1 MSEIF
6 LDIAAAFQFLTRL
19 PLVGLTY
26 KPDALSRAAKFFPL
40 VGLVIGA
47 GDAGVYRLL
56 SPHLPAAIVALLI
69 VLFST
74 LVTGGLHEDGLADA
88 ADAFGGG
95 WNKQQTLEIMKDSR
109 IGTYGALALAFS
121 LAGRVLLLVY
131 LPAARFLQYLISA
144 QIICRWV
151 MLPLG
156 VALSS
161 AGESG
166 SQGGRLAGKISATSL
181 VLGTLTGL
189 CLVSYLLRI
198 SMVWPLVAALS
209 VTLLSG
215 LYYKHRIG
223 GVTGDCFGATSE
235 LTLIAVYICGVWR
248 G

>member
-1 MSEIF
+1 MKEIF
-6 LDIAAAFQFLTRL
+6 LDIVAAFQFLTRL
-19 PLVGLTY
+19 PLDGLTY
-26 KPDALSRAAKFFPL
+26 QPDGLSRAAKFFPL

-47 GDAGVYRLL
+47 GDAGVYRFL
-56 SPHLPAAIVALLI
+56 SPHLPAAMVALLI

-95 WNKQQTLEIMKDSR
+95 WSKQQVLEIMKDSR

-121 LAGRVLLLVY
+121 LAARLLLLVY
-131 LPAARFLQYLISA
+131 LPAASFLQYLISA
-144 QIICRWV
+144 QVICRWV

-156 VALSS
+156 VALSN
-161 AGESG
+161 AGESA
-166 SQGGRLAGKISATSL
+166 SQGGRLARRVSATSL
-181 VLGTLTGL
+181 AVGTLTSL
-189 CLVSYLLRI
+189 CVVSYLLRI
-198 SMVWPLVAALS
+198 STVWPFIAALS
-209 VTLLSG
+209 VALLTG

-235 LTLIAVYICGVWR
+235 LTLIAVYTCGVWR